1 MKTTDFREIKLG
13 EIAPSPMNPRK
24 GFTGDKF
31 AELVASIKQKGVI
44 EPIIIRPV
52 KARGVPYE
60 IVVGERRF
68 RASCD
73 ADLETIPAIV
83 RELTNDEAY
92 DFMLVEN
99 LQREDLT
106 DREEA
111 ESFKAY
117 VGRHGKESEKD
128 LAEKTG
134 IRPGYIRSR
143 VRVLELPAKVLKAWD
158 EGKLVFGHLQQLLRL
173 PDEEALEG
181 MIKWVFQQFQWERG
195 LTVKGLAKHIDEEAP
210 AIGGAFFKAAE
221 GCRTCPSN
229 SAVQKEL
236 FGIETKS
243 ARCLNPKCFKKRQA
257 EWLAANWKTTAIA
270 KKHGTTGFRFGEDLD
285 CTDWNRFGEYSGRPG
300 KKCASCENFISIIE
314 LSGKVE
320 HEQTCIGDKG
330 CYHAITN
337 PKSAKERETGERD
350 PEAPRA
356 TWHGEFFR
364 DVFLSKRIPEE
375 LAKLSDGDSKV
386 QDLLLACAIHGN
398 RHEIDMPGDYSGWVL
413 GKKVDE
419 KAKVLREIV
428 EKVILSGQHVGP
440 SSYNGF
446 GTKGRQLVGKY
457 LGIDLAKEY
466 AVDQEYLEKK
476 TRAEILAF
484 GKKFKLFDKNV
495 DATKLKKTEL
505 VKVIMAHGEKL
516 VGLVPN
522 EILKE
527 AKKP

>member
-83 RELTNDEAY
+83 RELTDDEAY

-106 DREEA
+106 EREEA
-111 ESFKAY
+111 ASFKAY

-158 EGKLVFGHLQQLLRL
+158 DGKLVFGHLQQLLRL

-181 MIKWVFQQFQWERG
+181 MIKWVFQQLQWEHG
-195 LTVKGLAKHIDEEAP
+195 LTVKDLARQIDEEAP

-221 GCRTCPSN
+221 SCQACPSN

-236 FGIETKS
+236 FGVETKG
-243 ARCLNPKCFKKRQA
+243 ARCLNSKCFKNRQV
-257 EWLAANWKTTAIA
+257 EWLSANWKTTAIA
-270 KKHGTTGFRFGEDLD
+270 KKAGTNSFRFEGDLD
-285 CTDWNRFGEYSGRPG
+285 YSDFNRFGDYRGKPG
-300 KKCASCENFISIIE
+300 KKCAGCENFISIIE

-320 HEQTCIGDKG
+320 HEQACVGDKG
-330 CYHAITN
+330 CYRAITN
-337 PKSAKERETGERD
+337 PKSAKGRETGERD

-364 DVFLSKRIPEE
+364 DVFLSKRIPEVLAGVDPE
-375 LAKLSDGDSKV
+375 DPKIKALLLVCAVHGNQSVLDTRNLSAGLLAKSTSEL
-386 QDLLLACAIHGN
+386 Q
-398 RHEIDMPGDYSGWVL
+398 
-413 GKKVDE
+413 
-419 KAKVLREIV
+419 KAFKAVV
-428 EKVILSGQHVGP
+428 EKVVLSGQHVGTTE
-440 SSYNGF
+440 YNGF

-457 LGIDLAKEY
+457 LGIDLEKEF
-466 AVDQEYLEKK
+466 AVDADYLDKK
-476 TRAEILAF
+476 TKAEIIAF

-495 DATKLKKTEL
+495 DVAKLKKSDL
-505 VKVIMAHGEKL
+505 VKVVLAHGEKL